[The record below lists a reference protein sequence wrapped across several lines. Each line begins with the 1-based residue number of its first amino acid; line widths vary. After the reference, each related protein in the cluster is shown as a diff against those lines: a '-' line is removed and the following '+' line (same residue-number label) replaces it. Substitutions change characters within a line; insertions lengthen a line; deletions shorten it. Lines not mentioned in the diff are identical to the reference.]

1 MGSQFRQIRPAQGPL
16 PQPILTV
23 FQPQSLTMPHRKV
36 SWESLH
42 QGLQSVRLLRLRLQA
57 FEGSLHAHD
66 ALELTLVER
75 GTGLRWVGGRIETF
89 EAGDLVL
96 LGPRLPHQW
105 QTRGPQPEGA
115 WATVLQLMPTPQLA
129 ALPEWRSLAPLLT
142 RAGQGL
148 ALQGEPHTR
157 AMRALHALPESSG
170 MALLGGALGLLGEL
184 AEASEGLRAI
194 DPVAP
199 QLQGREQPQ
208 QRRLEALL
216 AWVQRHLG
224 AELRTAD
231 AAALLHVS
239 PAAFSRSFQRLVGR
253 SFTDYVNELR
263 VAEACVQLRRSDRP
277 IAEVAEACG
286 FLTLSHFN
294 AQFRQRV
301 GETPR
306 GYRGRG

>member
-1 MGSQFRQIRPAQGPL
+1 M
-16 PQPILTV
+16 PQ
-23 FQPQSLTMPHRKV
+23 RKV

-42 QGLQSVRLLRLRLQA
+42 QGLHSVRLLRLRLQA
-57 FEGSLHAHD
+57 FEGELHAHD

-75 GTGLRWVGGRIETF
+75 GSGLRWVGGRIEPF

-105 QTRGPQPEGA
+105 HTRGPQPAGA
-115 WATVLQLMPTPQLA
+115 WATVLQLMPTAQLA
-129 ALPEWRSLAPLLT
+129 ALPEWRSLTPLLQ

-148 ALQGEPHTR
+148 ALEGELHARTV
-157 AMRALHALPESSG
+157 RALHTLPEAPG

-184 AEASEGLRAI
+184 ADAPEGLRPL

-199 QLQGREQPQ
+199 QLQPREQPQ

-277 IAEVAEACG
+277 IAEVAQACG

-294 AQFRQRV
+294 AEFRRRT
-301 GETPR
+301 GTTPR
-306 GYRGRG
+306 AYRLGR

>member
-1 MGSQFRQIRPAQGPL
+1 
-16 PQPILTV
+16 
-23 FQPQSLTMPHRKV
+23 MPHRKV
-36 SWESLH
+36 PWESLH
-42 QGLQSVRLLRLRLQA
+42 EGVQSVRLLRLRLGS
-57 FEGSLHAHD
+57 FEGSLHAHE
-66 ALELTLVER
+66 ALELTLIER
-75 GTGLRWVGGRIETF
+75 GSGLRWVGGRIEAF

-105 QTRGPQPEGA
+105 QTRGAQPGGA
-115 WATVLQLMPTPQLA
+115 WATVLQLMPSPQWA
-129 ALPEWRSLAPLLT
+129 ALPEWRSAAPLLL

-148 ALQGEPHTR
+148 ALDGALR
-157 AMRALHALPESSG
+157 ARTTEALSALPEAAG
-170 MALLGGALGLLGEL
+170 LPLLGGALALLGNL
-184 AEASEGLRAI
+184 ASASNGLRAI
-194 DPVAP
+194 DPAAP
-199 QLQGREQPQ
+199 QVQRRDQAQ
-208 QRRLEALL
+208 QSRLEALL

-263 VAEACVQLRRSDRP
+263 IAEACVHLRRSDRP
-277 IAEVAEACG
+277 VAEVAEACG